1 MRIEET
7 PIPPARVAGNP
18 RNVETLSRIE
28 IETGGRFSL
37 IGRVRAGDGL
47 SVTRLDHEPF
57 TIGRNT
63 SNSLHIPDSTVS
75 SHHAEIAGIEA
86 SPQVTDLDSTNGTF
100 VNGKRICGTHPLQDG
115 DLLQFGSTVFRMS
128 SQSGTAS
135 HCTDCYDATNDAAAL
150 VQFSEVLKKQAINP
164 HLQPIVDI
172 NSMATVGYE
181 VLARSRYMGLRTAA
195 ALFQAAARMNAE
207 IMLSQQ
213 ARLAG
218 MNVARMVPR
227 GATLFLNTHPRELD
241 DPQLVDSLKDLR
253 ANFPRRSICIEIHES
268 AVSSPL
274 RLKELKQALADVGM
288 QLAFDDFGAGQSR
301 LRELI
306 AVRPDYVKFDMSLL
320 DNVEDP
326 QHARAIETL
335 VQMTLDLEIVP
346 LAEGV
351 ETQQQHD
358 ACRGVGFLLGQGFLY
373 GHPMPVSLL
382 QNPPETF
389 ENR

>member
-1 MRIEET
+1 MRSEESSV
-7 PIPPARVAGNP
+7 PAP
-18 RNVETLSRIE
+18 RGTGSPRKAETLARIK
-28 IETGGRFSL
+28 IESGGRFSL
-37 IGRVRAGDGL
+37 IGRVRSGDGL
-47 SVTRLDHEPF
+47 SMTSLDHEPF
-57 TIGRNT
+57 TIGRNN
-63 SNSLHIPDSTVS
+63 SNSLHLPDSTAS
-75 SHHAEIAGIEA
+75 SFHAELTGLE
-86 SPQVTDLDSTNGTF
+86 SCLRVTDLNSTNGTF
-100 VNGKRICGTHPLQDG
+100 VNGQRIAGTHPLQDG
-115 DLLQFGSTVFRMS
+115 DLLQFGSTVFRVS
-128 SQSGTAS
+128 SQTVTPPT
-135 HCTDCYDATNDAAAL
+135 CTEAFDAADDAVAL
-150 VQFSEVLKKQAINP
+150 VQFSEVLRKQAINP

-172 NSMATVGYE
+172 NTRATVGFE
-181 VLARSRYMGLRTAA
+181 VLARSRYMGLRTAT

-207 IMLSQQ
+207 IVLSQQ

-218 MNVARMVPR
+218 MNVARMVPH

-241 DPQLVDSLKDLR
+241 DPDLVNSLKELR
-253 ANFPRRSICIEIHES
+253 ANFPRRTMCIEIHES

-274 RLKELKQALADVGM
+274 KLKELKYALADLGM

-326 QHARAIETL
+326 KHARAIETL

-351 ETQQQHD
+351 EKQEQHD
-358 ACRGVGFLLGQGFLY
+358 ACRGVGFQLAQGFLY

-382 QNPPETF
+382 QKTPET
-389 ENR
+389 E